1 MSPSRPTQPKRHTIR
16 EVAARAGVSVA
27 TVSHVI
33 NGSHYVSPELT
44 QRVLEAIRELD
55 YVPNKVARALTRR
68 AIPLLAL
75 IVPDISNPY
84 WSCVA
89 RSVQDVTDRH
99 GFSVIVCSSDG
110 LLEREVRFLQSL
122 SGWISG
128 LIFHPYHATPQDVSA
143 SFGRSVP
150 VVILGD
156 LGDTEGLPPNWD
168 RVYSHNEDTSH
179 VAVEHLLALGH
190 RRIGFI
196 MGEEGAP
203 SAVRRIKGYRSALRG
218 AGIPFLEEL
227 TVPGQYTQSGG
238 RQALAQLLDLP
249 SRPTAVFCAND
260 LSALGALSLAWERG
274 LRVPDDLSI
283 VGFDDIDEAAHANP
297 PLTTVRQSP
306 REVGK
311 VIAETLVE
319 RLLGR
324 SQSVTIGLPGELII
338 RQSSGP
344 PPGA

>member
-1 MSPSRPTQPKRHTIR
+1 MSPSRPSQPLRHTIR
-16 EVAARAGVSVA
+16 EVAALAGVSVA

-33 NGSHYVSPELT
+33 NGSHYVSPDLT
-44 QRVLEAIRELD
+44 QRVLDAIRALD

-110 LLEREVRFLQSL
+110 LLEREERFLQSL

-128 LIFHPYHATPQDVSA
+128 LIFHPYHATPTLVSA
-143 SFGRSVP
+143 SFGNSVP

-156 LGDTEGLPPNWD
+156 LGDSESLPPNWD
-168 RVYSHNEDTSH
+168 RVHSNNEETARM
-179 VAVEHLLALGH
+179 AVEHLLALGH

-203 SAVRRIKGYRSALRG
+203 SGVRRLKGYRSALQR
-218 AGIPFLEEL
+218 AGIPFLEGL
-227 TVPGQYTQSGG
+227 AVPGDFTQPGG
-238 RQALAQLLDLP
+238 RRAMAQLLDLP
-249 SRPTAVFCAND
+249 ARPTAVFCAND
-260 LSALGALSLAWERG
+260 LSALGALGLVRERS

-283 VGFDDIDEAAHANP
+283 VGFDDIDEAVQASP

-324 SQSVTIGLPGELII
+324 SQSISIGLPGELIV

-344 PPGA
+344 PSGA

>member
-1 MSPSRPTQPKRHTIR
+1 MASSRPSHPKRHTIR

-44 QRVLEAIRELD
+44 ERVQEAIRELD

-110 LLEREVRFLQSL
+110 LLEREVRFLNSL

-128 LIFHPYHATPQDVSA
+128 LIFHPYHATPQQVA
-143 SFGRSVP
+143 AAFGKSVP

-156 LGDTEGLPPNWD
+156 LGDSENLPPNWD
-168 RVYSHNEDTSH
+168 RVYSNNDDTARM
-179 VAVEHLLALGH
+179 AVEHLLDIGH
-190 RRIGFI
+190 RRIGFVR
-196 MGEEGAP
+196 GEEGAP
-203 SAVRRIKGYRSALRG
+203 SGVRRLNGYRSALEA
-218 AGIPFLEEL
+218 AGIPYLEEL
-227 TVPGQYTQSGG
+227 SVPGNYTQFGG
-238 RQALAQLLDLP
+238 RQAMAQLLDLP

-260 LSALGALSLAWERG
+260 LSALGALGLARERN
-274 LRVPDDLSI
+274 LRVPEDISI
-283 VGFDDIDEAAHANP
+283 VGFDDIDEAVQASP
-297 PLTTVRQSP
+297 PLTTVRQAP
-306 REVGK
+306 REVGR

-324 SQSVTIGLPGELII
+324 LESVSIGLPGELII
-338 RQSSGP
+338 RHSSGP
-344 PPGA
+344 PSGA

>member
-1 MSPSRPTQPKRHTIR
+1 MSPSRLSQPKRVTIR

-68 AIPLLAL
+68 AVPLLAL
-75 IVPDISNPY
+75 IVPDISNSY
-84 WSCVA
+84 WSSVA

-110 LLEREVRFLQSL
+110 LLEREVRFIQSL
-122 SGWISG
+122 AGWISG
-128 LIFHPYHATPQDVSA
+128 LIFHPYHATPQHVSE

-156 LGDTEGLPPNWD
+156 LGVSEVLPPNWD
-168 RVYSHNEDTSH
+168 RVYSNNEETARM
-179 VAVEHLLALGH
+179 AVEHLLALGH

-203 SAVRRIKGYRSALRG
+203 SGVRRMMGFRSALLR
-218 AGIPFLEEL
+218 AGLPLLEEL
-227 TVPGQYTQSGG
+227 AVPGNYTQNGG
-238 RQALAQLLDLP
+238 RHAMAQLLDLP

-260 LSALGALSLAWERG
+260 LSALGALGLVRERG
-274 LRVPDDLSI
+274 WRVPDDLSI
-283 VGFDDIDEAAHANP
+283 VGFDDIDEAAQASP

-324 SQSVTIGLPGELII
+324 SQSVSIGLPGELII
-338 RQSSGP
+338 RESSGP

>member
-1 MSPSRPTQPKRHTIR
+1 MSPARPAQTKRHTIR

-44 QRVLEAIRELD
+44 QRVLDAIRDLE
-55 YVPNKVARALTRR
+55 YVPNKVARALTRQ

-128 LIFHPYHATPQDVSA
+128 LIFHPYHATPQHVSA
-143 SFGRSVP
+143 SFGRTVP

-156 LGDTEGLPPNWD
+156 LEHSETLPPNWD
-168 RVYSHNEDTSH
+168 RVFSNNEDTAH
-179 VAVEHLLALGH
+179 AAVDHLLALGH
-190 RRIGFI
+190 RRIAFI
-196 MGEEGAP
+196 MGEEDAP
-203 SAVRRIKGYRSALRG
+203 SGIRRLAGYRRALEG
-218 AGIPFLEEL
+218 AGLPLIEEL
-227 TVPGQYTQSGG
+227 VVPGHYTQNGG
-238 RQALAQLLDLP
+238 RQAMAQLLDLP
-249 SRPTAVFCAND
+249 LRPSAVFCAND
-260 LSALGALSLAWERG
+260 LSALGALGLARERG
-274 LRVPDDLSI
+274 LRVPDDISI
-283 VGFDDIDEAAHANP
+283 VGLDDIDEAVQASP
-297 PLTTVRQSP
+297 PLTTMRQAP
-306 REVGK
+306 REVGR

-324 SQSVTIGLPGELII
+324 SQSVSIGLPGELII

-344 PPGA
+344 PPST

>member
-1 MSPSRPTQPKRHTIR
+1 MSPSRPTQQERHTIR

-44 QRVLEAIRELD
+44 QRVLEAVRELD

-110 LLEREVRFLQSL
+110 VLEREVRFLQSL

-128 LIFHPYHATPQDVSA
+128 LIFHPYHAKPRDVEA
-143 SFGRSVP
+143 SFGKSVP

-156 LGDTEGLPPNWD
+156 LGDTESLPSNWD
-168 RVYSHNEDTSH
+168 RVHSNNEETARA
-179 VAVEHLLALGH
+179 AVEHLLTLGH
-190 RRIGFI
+190 RRIAFI
-196 MGEEGAP
+196 KGEEGAP
-203 SAVRRIKGYRSALRG
+203 SGIRRLMGYRSALER
-218 AGIPFLEEL
+218 AGIPFVEDL
-227 TVPGQYTQSGG
+227 TVAGNYTQTGG
-238 RQALAQLLDLP
+238 RLAMSQLLELVTRP
-249 SRPTAVFCAND
+249 SAVFCAND
-260 LSALGALSLAWERG
+260 LSALGALGLARERG

-283 VGFDDIDEAAHANP
+283 VGFDDIDEAVQASP

-306 REVGK
+306 RGVGQ

-324 SQSVTIGLPGELII
+324 TQSVSIGLPGELII

-344 PPGA
+344 PTGL

>member
-1 MSPSRPTQPKRHTIR
+1 MSSSMPFQPKRHTIR

-44 QRVLEAIRELD
+44 QRVLDAIRELD
-55 YVPNKVARALTRR
+55 YVPNKVARALTRQ
-68 AIPLLAL
+68 AVPLLAL

-128 LIFHPYHATPQDVSA
+128 LIFHPYHATPQQVSV

-156 LGDTEGLPPNWD
+156 LGDSESLPANWD
-168 RVYSHNEDTSH
+168 RVYSNNEDTARM
-179 VAVEHLLALGH
+179 AVEHLLTLGH
-190 RRIGFI
+190 RRIAFI
-196 MGEEGAP
+196 MGEEDAP
-203 SAVRRIKGYRSALRG
+203 SGVRRFKGYCAALQRG
-218 AGIPFLEEL
+218 GIPLVEEL
-227 TVPGQYTQSGG
+227 TVPGHYTQNGG
-238 RQALAQLLDLP
+238 RLAMARLLDLP
-249 SRPTAVFCAND
+249 SPPTAVFCAND
-260 LSALGALSLAWERG
+260 LSALGALGLARERS
-274 LRVPDDLSI
+274 LRVPEDLSI
-283 VGFDDIDEAAHANP
+283 VGFDDIDEAVQASP
-297 PLTTVRQSP
+297 PLTTVRQAP
-306 REVGK
+306 REVGR
-311 VIAETLVE
+311 VIAETLVD

-324 SQSVTIGLPGELII
+324 SQSVSIVLPGELII
-338 RQSSGP
+338 RESSGP
-344 PPGA
+344 PPGG

>member
-1 MSPSRPTQPKRHTIR
+1 
-16 EVAARAGVSVA
+16 VA

-33 NGSHYVSPELT
+33 NGTHYVSPELT
-44 QRVLEAIRELD
+44 QRVLEAVRELD

-128 LIFHPYHATPQDVSA
+128 LIFHPYHATPQQVSA
-143 SFGRSVP
+143 SFGGSVP

-156 LGDTEGLPPNWD
+156 LGDSESLPPNWD
-168 RVYSHNEDTSH
+168 RVYSNNEETARM
-179 VAVEHLLALGH
+179 AVEHLVGFGH
-190 RRIGFI
+190 RRIGLI

-203 SAVRRIKGYRSALRG
+203 SGVRRLKGYRSALQR

-227 TVPGQYTQSGG
+227 AVPGDYTQTGG
-238 RQALAQLLDLP
+238 RLGMSQLLDLAT
-249 SRPTAVFCAND
+249 RPTAVFCAND
-260 LSALGALSLAWERG
+260 LSALGALGLARERG

-283 VGFDDIDEAAHANP
+283 VGFDDIDEAVQASP

-306 REVGK
+306 REVGQ

-324 SQSVTIGLPGELII
+324 TQSVSIGLPGELII

-344 PPGA
+344 PTEP

>member
-1 MSPSRPTQPKRHTIR
+1 MSPSRPTRQERHTIR
-16 EVAARAGVSVA
+16 EVAALANVSVA

-33 NGSHYVSPELT
+33 NGTHYVSPELT
-44 QRVLEAIRELD
+44 QRVLDAVRELD

-110 LLEREVRFLQSL
+110 LLEREVRFLESL

-128 LIFHPYHATPQDVSA
+128 LIFHPYHATPQHVSA
-143 SFGRSVP
+143 SFGGSVP

-156 LGDTEGLPPNWD
+156 LGDSESLPSNWD
-168 RVYSHNEDTSH
+168 RVYSNNEETARM
-179 VAVEHLLALGH
+179 AVEHLVGLGH

-196 MGEEGAP
+196 KGEEGAP
-203 SAVRRIKGYRSALRG
+203 SGVRRLKGYRSALER
-218 AGIPFLEEL
+218 AGIPFQEEL
-227 TVPGQYTQSGG
+227 AVPGDFTQTGG
-238 RQALAQLLDLP
+238 RLAMAKLLDLATRP
-249 SRPTAVFCAND
+249 SAVFCAND
-260 LSALGALSLAWERG
+260 LSALGALGLVRERG

-283 VGFDDIDEAAHANP
+283 VGFDDIDEAVQASP

-306 REVGK
+306 REVGQ

-324 SQSVTIGLPGELII
+324 TQSVSIGLPGELIL
-338 RQSSGP
+338 RESSGP
-344 PPGA
+344 PGRT